1 MTFRGIV
8 TATNPAF
15 IAAFGEPVTF
25 TYGTDTLSVSGIIN
39 IVDRVPYLIDGQDQT
54 VLDSIECDPPDVS
67 WLTDDLVPY
76 WQVTARGITYNIA
89 GVERNEMTTIRL
101 KTILPEDN

>member
-1 MTFRGIV
+1 MTFRDMV
-8 TATNPAF
+8 QSTNQAF

-25 TYGTDTLSVSGIIN
+25 TYGTETIPASAIVN
-39 IVDRVPYLIDGQDQT
+39 IVDRVPYLTDGQNQT
-54 VLDSIECDPPDVS
+54 VLDSIDCDPSGVS

-76 WQVTARGITYNIA
+76 WQVTALGTTYNIA

-101 KTILPEDN
+101 QTILPEDN

>member
-1 MTFRGIV
+1 MTFRDIV
-8 TATNPAF
+8 KATNPAF

-25 TYGTDTLSVSGIIN
+25 TYGTEIIPASAIVN
-39 IVDRVPYLIDGQDQT
+39 IVDRVAWLTDGQDQT
-54 VLDSIECDPPDVS
+54 VIDSIDCDPPDVS
-67 WLTDDLVPY
+67 WLTDDLIPY